1 MTTDQPA
8 HLNRRTLIA
17 RSAAAAVF
25 AALASRLPAAAIPP
39 EYVSTEDLAAAN
51 TAFALDLYREL
62 RQDPAPNLLV
72 SPYSISMALAMTFAG
87 ARGETAAQMEEVLG
101 FDVPGLA
108 IDASFAEL
116 TGDLLTRGNVEPD
129 PDRGGGENG
138 LRLANALWGE
148 QTLPFS
154 SDVLA
159 RLEQHYG
166 AGLQQTDFINAP
178 DAARDEIND
187 WVEEQTEDRI
197 QDIVP
202 EGAITTLTRLVLAN
216 AIYFY
221 GSWQHDFDP
230 EATTD
235 EPFHLLDGET
245 VDVPLMYKE
254 REFAYA
260 AVDGLQLVS
269 LPYAGAGL
277 NMTIILP
284 DEGTFEDV
292 EQSLD
297 AATLQAAID
306 ELSMTPLYFWMPKF
320 EFEFA
325 TSLATNL
332 KALGMTDAFDPD
344 RADFTGMLDEG
355 ADAEDGLVISDVLH
369 KAFIAVDEAGT
380 EAAAATVIMM
390 EATSAQ
396 PEEKPEPIEVRVD
409 RPFLF
414 AIRDR
419 QTGTILFL
427 GRVLDPSS

>member
-1 MTTDQPA
+1 MGRYPGECVNHGRVRADGRRLSAHRTQGDIREDWLRNGTPPPDVGSGRRTDTNPEGPFLMTTDQPA

-116 TGDLLTRGNVEPD
+116 TDDLLTRGNVEPD

-138 LRLANALWGE
+138 LRIANALWGE

-154 SDVLA
+154 SDFLA
-159 RLEQHYG
+159 RLEQHYE

-202 EGAITTLTRLVLAN
+202 EGAITTRTRLVLAN

-221 GSWQHDFDP
+221 G
-230 EATTD
+230 
-235 EPFHLLDGET
+235 
-245 VDVPLMYKE
+245 
-254 REFAYA
+254 
-260 AVDGLQLVS
+260 
-269 LPYAGAGL
+269 
-277 NMTIILP
+277 
-284 DEGTFEDV
+284 
-292 EQSLD
+292 
-297 AATLQAAID
+297 
-306 ELSMTPLYFWMPKF
+306 
-320 EFEFA
+320 
-325 TSLATNL
+325 
-332 KALGMTDAFDPD
+332 
-344 RADFTGMLDEG
+344 
-355 ADAEDGLVISDVLH
+355 
-369 KAFIAVDEAGT
+369 
-380 EAAAATVIMM
+380 
-390 EATSAQ
+390 
-396 PEEKPEPIEVRVD
+396 
-409 RPFLF
+409 
-414 AIRDR
+414 
-419 QTGTILFL
+419 
-427 GRVLDPSS
+427 